1 LCVIDDLDEF
11 EIILPNLEYFY
22 RINKKI
28 AEKLIITLKRLVLSA
43 FLFNCLFI
51 YFVAFRNN
59 LLSTVKN
66 LYELKEYLSVVDI
79 LKETLKPQSRTF
91 MEIPSY
97 RTMTRFNQ
105 YIYMLNSFLE
115 LKNYYVWTS

>member
-1 LCVIDDLDEF
+1 M
-11 EIILPNLEYFY
+11 YF
-22 RINKKI
+22 I
-28 AEKLIITLKRLVLSA
+28 S
-43 FLFNCLFI
+43 
-51 YFVAFRNN
+51 FRNN

-97 RTMTRFNQ
+97 RTMTRSNQ
-105 YIYMLNSFLE
+105 YIFLLNSFLE